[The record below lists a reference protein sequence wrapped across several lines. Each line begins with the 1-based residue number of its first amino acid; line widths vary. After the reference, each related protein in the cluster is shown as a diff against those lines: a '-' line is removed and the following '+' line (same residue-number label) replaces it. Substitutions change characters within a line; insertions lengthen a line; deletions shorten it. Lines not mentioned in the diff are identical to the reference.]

1 MISPATDVVAPRPTP
16 EAEPATRD
24 GRARRIGLLLFL
36 ASLVVYNANLREVSS
51 ADTIPTRLVPVA
63 VVLEHRLTLDRYYRD
78 EPALPYW
85 VQRVGEHY
93 VSSYP
98 ILPGLLAVPVY
109 LLPMLAFGDGS
120 WTLVNLLAKLSASLI
135 AALSVL
141 VLYLALRRLA
151 PAVPAAAVALVYA
164 FGTSTW
170 SVSSQGLWGHGPAQL
185 FMALAV
191 YCALRGDEAPRYL
204 GYGGLAAG
212 LMVASRPATGLV
224 ASALLAYALVRHG
237 RQALR
242 AVLGALAVVLPL
254 ALHNLWQFGSPQG
267 GYARLHATHA
277 TYHGVSSAWG
287 SSLAE
292 GLLGLLVSPSR
303 GLLVYSPVLVFALA
317 GLLQALGERRQPLLR
332 WLAAAAGGT
341 VLMLGG
347 FSVWWGGHSFGP
359 RLLADVLP
367 LLALLLLP
375 VWPRL
380 GRQRPLRGVFVGL
393 LGVSIAVQALGAF
406 YYPSPREVD
415 WNTSPRDVDEAHERL
430 WDWKDSQ
437 LLRLLRNGPHPLG
450 FE

>member
-1 MISPATDVVAPRPTP
+1 MISPAAAVVPTRATP
-16 EAEPATRD
+16 EAAQVA
-24 GRARRIGLLLFL
+24 GAGWARRLGLLLFL

-51 ADTIPTRLVPVA
+51 ADTIPTRLLPVA
-63 VVLEHRLTLDRYYRD
+63 VVLEHRLALDRYYRD
-78 EPALPYW
+78 DPALPYW

-120 WTLVNLLAKLSASLI
+120 WALVNLLAKLSASLI

-151 PAVPAAAVALVYA
+151 PATPAAAVALVYA

-191 YCALRGDEAPRYL
+191 YCALRGDEAPRHL

-224 ASALLAYALVRHG
+224 AAALLAYALVRHRG
-237 RQALR
+237 QGLR
-242 AVLGALAVVLPL
+242 ALLGALAIVLPL
-254 ALHNLWQFGSPQG
+254 ALHNLWQFGSLQG

-277 TYHGVSSAWG
+277 TYHGVPSAWG

-317 GLLQALGERRQPLLR
+317 GLVQALGERRQPLLR

-359 RLLADVLP
+359 RLLVDVLP
-367 LLALLLLP
+367 LLALFLLP

-380 GRQRPLRGVFVGL
+380 GRRGPLRGAFVGL

-406 YYPSPREVD
+406 YHPSPREVD